1 MPNSVRVPLPRSVLA
16 SYLVLATAAGDD
28 PELVISRSAARLP
41 PAAREQLASAIG
53 DLRVHDLAPLR
64 AAPIPPTELLRAH
77 GASAPECDQVAAA
90 SAGWA
95 LLLRQSPHTAE
106 SGESAVRTAAVL
118 LAHELEGV
126 VVDPAV
132 PRLVPVDLS
141 ATGSALSTDWH
152 SFDHVDGRE
161 ATDVSTRGLE
171 RFGLPEL
178 VARDISAAA
187 VPAWDAILSGVSHLV
202 LRRLGK
208 AEESRSKPELRLP
221 AEMPLTVRDIA
232 VAYGQPVDGLDATL
246 LRRTELR
253 LRYTG
258 GRHDRLLV
266 VTALSDAV
274 ADLFGEAD

>member
-28 PELVISRSAARLP
+28 SELVISRSAERLP

-64 AAPIPPTELLRAH
+64 AAPIPPTELLRAY

-95 LLLRQSPHTAE
+95 LLLRHSPHTAE

-126 VVDPAV
+126 VVDPAI

-152 SFDHVDGRE
+152 SFDHVDRRE

-187 VPAWDAILSGVSHLV
+187 VPAWDAILSGVAHLV
-202 LRRLGK
+202 MRRLRG
-208 AEESRSKPELRLP
+208 AEESRSDPGLDLP
-221 AEMPLTVRDIA
+221 AELSLTVRDIA
-232 VAYGQPVDGLDATL
+232 AAYGQPVDTFDPTV
-246 LRRTELR
+246 LRATELQ
-253 LRYTG
+253 LSYVEG
-258 GRHDRLLV
+258 PSDRLISI
-266 VTALSDAV
+266 TACSDAV
-274 ADLFGEAD
+274 ADLFGEAV